1 MLLCREEERRKQ
13 RDCEEQRRCNRG
25 SVCRQR
31 NREEEG
37 EEDGAEVVLERI
49 EERMERGRCG
59 CRQSNRE
66 DDLVVVRD

>member
-1 MLLCREEERRKQ
+1 M
-13 RDCEEQRRCNRG
+13 
-25 SVCRQR
+25 R